1 MGRGQGTA
9 TGVVCRRGVQ
19 AWCAGVAS
27 MRGMHGGR
35 RRWHGP
41 AAFWA
46 VPGRCTSLVAG
57 GEPGTARKAAVALWG
72 RSVIGTAMG
81 RRAVAG
87 GKRASIASET
97 PLSVPR
103 LVPDNG
109 YERGSDGEMAWSLR
123 GGVGLGR
130 GRPVRAPALQTDLHS
145 PAVLGGLS
153 LAVEMLVAIDCRPA
167 WPAGAVMV
175 GHIVATRLTHSLRA
189 YLVCS
194 GGSPDGHELA
204 TGRPCRATPNR
215 HGRIREHAPTRIS
228 SA

>member
-19 AWCAGVAS
+19 VWYAWRKTPVARPCGVLG
-27 MRGMHGGR
+27 RTRPMHQPCGG
-35 RRWHGP
+35 
-41 AAFWA
+41 
-46 VPGRCTSLVAG
+46 V
-57 GEPGTARKAAVALWG
+57 EPGTARKAAVALWG